1 MVELINIT
9 KSYSLPGQAGEQVLR
24 KIDLKIEKGDSV
36 AILGPSGSGKST
48 LLNIIGSLDSPS
60 SGTVKFNGRD
70 LAELDDKELS
80 DMRNSQIGFIFQLH
94 YLLPQCTV
102 LENVLIPTLAK
113 KRTQEAEQAR
123 QRAMELLQVVGLQ
136 GKIDHKPGE
145 LSGGERQRAA
155 VARALINEPG
165 LLLADEPTG
174 SLDRENSENIAELL
188 VRLNRDYGVTL
199 IVVTH
204 SEHLAG
210 RMARTMKLSDGLL
223 EDVRL

>member
-1 MVELINIT
+1 MIELINIT
-9 KSYSLPGQAGEQVLR
+9 KSYSVLGQAGEKVLR
-24 KIDLKIEKGDSV
+24 KIDLKIENGDSV

-48 LLNIIGSLDSPS
+48 LLNMIGSLDSPS
-60 SGTVKFNGRD
+60 SGTVKFNDRD
-70 LAELDDKELS
+70 LAELNDRELS
-80 DMRNSQIGFIFQLH
+80 DMRNSEIGFIFQLH

-113 KRTQEAEQAR
+113 KRTKEAKQAE
-123 QRAMELLQVVGLQ
+123 QRAMGLLEMVGLQ
-136 GKIDHKPGE
+136 SKINHRPGE
-145 LSGGERQRAA
+145 LSGGERQRVA

-188 VRLNRDYGVTL
+188 VQLNRKYGVTL
-199 IVVTH
+199 ILVTH